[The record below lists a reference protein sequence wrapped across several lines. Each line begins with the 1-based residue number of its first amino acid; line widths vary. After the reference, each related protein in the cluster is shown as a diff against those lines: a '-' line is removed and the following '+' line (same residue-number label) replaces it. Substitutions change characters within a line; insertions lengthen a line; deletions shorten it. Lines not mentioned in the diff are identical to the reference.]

1 MRRFTFANDQFAGA
15 LIVALGLAAC
25 VGVTA
30 PPAPSSLPALAAAGL
45 RVYAAGDIA
54 DCGNRRPGDSAAA
67 LTAGLVPAGAFVLGL
82 GDMAY
87 PYADAETLASCY
99 QPTWGRHRA
108 TTIATPGNHDYV
120 NGSAQDFLQYF
131 SMPPAHE
138 AGFVAFTRRL
148 TDEWLLIAL
157 DSNVTG
163 SALQA
168 QYEWL
173 ERTLEREWDVPQ
185 GVEHRESQRC
195 LLVMWH
201 APLYSSGLHRG
212 SGEHMRPFWR
222 LLDAHD
228 ADLVLSGHEH
238 FYEQFAPLDA
248 DGNRLRGDSGL
259 RQFVVGT
266 GGARLYGFWRPPYL
280 SRARVLD
287 HGVLQL
293 SLEPGRYSWQFVDV
307 AGRVRDTGAARCR
320 AAGN

>member
-1 MRRFTFANDQFAGA
+1 MRSSTVATGRLGGA

-30 PPAPSSLPALAAAGL
+30 PPAPSSLPALAEVGQ
-45 RVYAAGDIA
+45 RVYTVGDIA
-54 DCGNRRPGDSAAA
+54 DCGNRRPEDSAAS
-67 LTAGLVPAGAFVLGL
+67 LTAGLVPAGALVLGL

-87 PYADAETLASCY
+87 PYADARTLASCY

-108 TTIATPGNHDYV
+108 TTIAIPGNHDYV

-138 AGFVAFTRRL
+138 AGFAAFTRRL

-163 SALQA
+163 RALQS
-168 QYEWL
+168 QLEWL
-173 ERTLEREWDVPQ
+173 EQALGREWDGPPGAEPQ
-185 GVEHRESQRC
+185 ESQRC

-212 SGEHMRPFWR
+212 SGEHMRPFWQ
-222 LLDAHD
+222 LLDAHG

-238 FYEQFAPLDA
+238 FYEQFGPLDA
-248 DGNRLRGDSGL
+248 DGRQPEDDSGL

-266 GGARLYGFWRPPYL
+266 GGARLFGFWRPPYL
-280 SRARVLD
+280 SRARVLE

-293 SLEPGRYSWQFVDV
+293 SLEPGRYSWQFIDV
-307 AGRVRDTGAARCR
+307 AGRVRDAGTARCR
-320 AAGN
+320 AAVN

>member
-1 MRRFTFANDQFAGA
+1 MRSVAFATGRLGGA
-15 LIVALGLAAC
+15 LSVALALAAC

-30 PPAPSSLPALAAAGL
+30 PPAPSSLQAHSEAGL
-45 RVYAAGDIA
+45 RVYAVGDVA
-54 DCGNRRPGDSAAA
+54 DCGRRRPEKTAAA
-67 LTAGLVPAGAFVLGL
+67 LTAGLVPAGAPVLGL

-87 PYADAETLASCY
+87 PYADARTLASCY

-120 NGSAQDFLQYF
+120 NGSTQDFLQYF

-185 GVEHRESQRC
+185 GVEHGESRRC

-201 APLYSSGLHRG
+201 APLHSSGLHRG
-212 SGEHMRPFWR
+212 SGERMRPFWQ
-222 LLDAHD
+222 LLDAHG

-238 FYEQFAPLDA
+238 FYEQFGPLDA
-248 DGNRLRGDSGL
+248 DGNRPAGDSGL

>member
-1 MRRFTFANDQFAGA
+1 MRRFTFATGQFVGA
-15 LIVALGLAAC
+15 LIVALALAAC

-30 PPAPSSLPALAAAGL
+30 PPAPSSLPALAEAGL
-45 RVYAAGDIA
+45 RVYAVGDIA
-54 DCGNRRPGDSAAA
+54 DCGSRRPEDSAAA
-67 LTAGLVPAGAFVLGL
+67 LTAGLVPAGALVLGL

-87 PYADAETLASCY
+87 PYADAQTLASCY
-99 QPTWGRHRA
+99 EPTWGRHRA
-108 TTIATPGNHDYV
+108 ATIATPGNHDYV
-120 NGSAQDFLQYF
+120 NGSAQGFLQYF
-131 SMPPAHE
+131 SILPAHE

-163 SALQA
+163 SALQK

-173 ERTLEREWDVPQ
+173 EQTLEREWDVSQ
-185 GVEHRESQRC
+185 GVEPRESQRC

-201 APLYSSGLHRG
+201 APLYSSGFHRG
-212 SGEHMRPFWR
+212 SGEHMRPSWQ
-222 LLDAHD
+222 LLDAHG

-238 FYEQFAPLDA
+238 FYEQFGPLDA
-248 DGNRLRGDSGL
+248 DGNRREGDSGL

-266 GGARLYGFWRPPYL
+266 GGARLHGFWRPPYL

-293 SLEPGRYSWQFVDV
+293 SLEPGRYSWHFIDV
-307 AGRVRDTGAARCR
+307 AGRVRDAGTARCR
-320 AAGN
+320 TAVN